1 MPDWNSG
8 LPDATA
14 AERLAASLLLRLSD
28 GSAKECPTT
37 DFAQKGP
44 TNIYRATVPA
54 LSYDVPAFRASRF
67 GYSSSYKALVL
78 GDVAGGENVTVSIG
92 FDPIAVAFG
101 SFTGDGSEVLF
112 RNGASFMTPNSG
124 NTSFH
129 NNVLVMRDGNVGI
142 GLATPAY
149 KLDVNGAVNIPVNQ
163 TYRVNGK
170 PIAAAG
176 ASVTYFYSSGTG
188 GVLFRNAADN
198 LTTLNLDDA
207 GNLLPGVDGTKALG
221 WPSAR
226 WGTVYAATGT
236 INTSDA
242 RAKRAIGE
250 IPEAW
255 LDAWTDVQWQR
266 FKFADGT
273 RWHLGLIAQDVHAAF
288 AAQGLDAFEIG
299 LCCYDAWEEQREPV
313 TDAEGNPTG
322 ETRVVQDAGDRWGL
336 RYDEC
341 QAIEAAWQRRR
352 LALLEARLAQL
363 EAA

>member
-37 DFAQKGP
+37 DFLQKQ
-44 TNIYRATVPA
+44 
-54 LSYDVPAFRASRF
+54 AS
-67 GYSSSYKALVL
+67 
-78 GDVAGGENVTVSIG
+78 
-92 FDPIAVAFG
+92 G
-101 SFTGDGSEVLF
+101 SMELDGSGVVQVKVNSGTNSSF
-112 RNGASFMTPNSG
+112 RGFAIGQGTGGAVYGAIRMELSLGEMRYESGFAGFGGFKTFYTNGAERVRIDVG
-124 NTSFH
+124 
-129 NNVLVMRDGNVGI
+129 GNVGI
-142 GLATPAY
+142 GTIPTTFGGYTSLHLRGPSSAILLVDGGGTDIAE
-149 KLDVNGAVNIPVNQ
+149 VNSSTTNGVIFGSRTNSPVNFSIN
-163 TYRVNGK
+163 TFPILRLDTTGNFR
-170 PIAAAG
+170 PIADNARSLGLAA
-176 ASVTYFYSSGTG
+176 
-188 GVLFRNAADN
+188 N
-198 LTTLNLDDA
+198 
-207 GNLLPGVDGTKALG
+207 
-221 WPSAR
+221 R
-226 WGTVYAATGT
+226 WTVVYAATGT

-242 RAKRAIGE
+242 RAKHDIGA

-266 FKFADGT
+266 FKFVDGT

-288 AAQGLDAFEIG
+288 AAHGLDAFEIG

-352 LALLEARLAQL
+352 IAQLEARLAQL